1 MPEIIFPSKWLKA
14 DVNVK
19 EGDTITF
26 LNTGEF
32 DKKQEQWVFKVRVN
46 RTGDEKL
53 FGLNKKNFTAIEAL
67 YGKNSDSWVGKNMK
81 VKIVTVESPRGGEV
95 EAIRLYDPAGAP
107 STDVEEVDEEV
118 NPDEIPF

>member
-1 MPEIIFPSKWLKA
+1 MKTMPEIIFPSKWLKA

-53 FGLNKKNFTAIEAL
+53 FGLNKRTSPPSKHYME
-67 YGKNSDSWVGKNMK
+67 K
-81 VKIVTVESPRGGEV
+81 TVIHGS
-95 EAIRLYDPAGAP
+95 AK
-107 STDVEEVDEEV
+107 T
-118 NPDEIPF
+118 